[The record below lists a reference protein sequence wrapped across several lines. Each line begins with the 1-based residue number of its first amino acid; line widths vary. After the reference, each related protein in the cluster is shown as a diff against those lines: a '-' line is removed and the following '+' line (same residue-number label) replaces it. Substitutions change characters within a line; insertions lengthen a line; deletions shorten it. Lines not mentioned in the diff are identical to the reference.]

1 MAKLKLMR
9 IEDAVKRFIHSRTF
23 IASSG
28 FPLMRKP
35 QVFWR
40 EIIRQHINDKMD
52 LAIMSPGMGDETNG
66 YMVAAG
72 LVESCITVFISQER
86 PGTNPNLRRS
96 IEKSI
101 PRRIR
106 IEDYSNFALNL
117 AMEAAALNM
126 PFIPCLS
133 GRWGDF
139 RKPGYG
145 RRYNEDGTIPVFH
158 YPKDI
163 IMKDPFGSEVDV
175 ALIQAVF
182 PDVSVL
188 MAQAADPYGN
198 AVVVGQLAYDQWT
211 PFAARKHIIVVADRI
226 VDTAACKRF
235 PNLTLVPGFA
245 VSAVIPWYGGSWPSN
260 SVGHY
265 AEDIAHMN
273 ETLKRSKTQEGAMKC
288 IEDYCLSYKNHDE
301 YIQMIGKD
309 NLEKLEKT
317 ETKYLMDPFREF
329 FLSDAEVEK
338 LMKQSEA
345 ERAKEEAASKAAE

>member
-1 MAKLKLMR
+1 MARLKLMR
-9 IEDAVKRFIHSRTF
+9 VEDAVKRFIHTRTS

-35 QVFWR
+35 QVFMR
-40 EIIRQHINDKMD
+40 EIIRQHINDRMD
-52 LAIMSPGMGDETNG
+52 LQIISPGMGDELNG
-66 YMVAAG
+66 YLVAAG

-86 PGTNPNLRRS
+86 PGTNPNIRRS
-96 IEKSI
+96 IEKCI

-106 IEDYSNFALNL
+106 IEDFSNLTMNL
-117 AMEAAALNM
+117 GLTAAALNV
-126 PFIPCLS
+126 PFMPCLS

-139 RKPGYG
+139 RKQGFG
-145 RRYNEDGTIPVFH
+145 RKFNEDGTIPVHH

-163 IMKDPFGSEVDV
+163 VIKDPFGSEIDT
-175 ALIQAVF
+175 ALIQGIY

-198 AVVVGQLAYDQWT
+198 ALVVGQLAYDQWT

-245 VSAVIPWYGGSWPSN
+245 VSAVIPWYGGAWPCN

-265 AEDIAHMN
+265 GEDIEHMN
-273 ETLKRSKTQEGAMKC
+273 ETLGRSKTQEGAEEC
-288 IEDYCLSYKNHDE
+288 IKDYCLSYKNHDDYME
-301 YIQMIGKD
+301 MIGRDKMK
-309 NLEKLEKT
+309 ELEKT
-317 ETKYLMDPFREF
+317 PTRHLVDPFREWF
-329 FLSDAEVEK
+329 MSDAEVEK
-338 LMKQSEA
+338 LMKQAEA
-345 ERAKEEAASKAAE
+345 ERAKAEAENEAK